1 MLRSLR
7 TATAD
12 GASMKD
18 EDPQDRAA
26 SPAQDAPTAPAV
38 TAQAVREAHAAIA
51 GHVSL
56 TPCLEAKTLSDML
69 GCRLF
74 LKFENLQFTASFKE
88 RGALNFL
95 LSMDAS
101 AQARGVVA
109 MSAGNHAQ
117 GVAYHAGRLGIAA
130 TIFMP
135 RDTPFTKVSRTRAL
149 GADVRIE
156 GASLSEATAAAREH
170 AERTGAVF
178 LHPFD
183 DPLVIA
189 GQGTVALE
197 MLQQVPELDTL
208 VVPVGGGG
216 LLAGMAIAARSLK
229 PDIALFGAEPEH
241 YCAMHQHLGGLPIAV
256 GGDTVAEGLAV
267 RDVGRLTAQILRDLV
282 EAVLLVDEAEIE
294 RAVCWLVDVE
304 KTVVEGAGATGLA
317 ALARHRERFAGRCV
331 GVPLTGG
338 NIDVRLLASTL
349 LRGLARD
356 GRLVAL
362 SVSVPDAVGSLS
374 AITTSIA
381 RSGGNIV
388 EIRHDRLFARES
400 ARRATVELVVEAQD
414 RAHVATIVR
423 DLSAAGFPVAEN
435 PIHK

>member
-1 MLRSLR
+1 MLDSV
-7 TATAD
+7 
-12 GASMKD
+12 S
-18 EDPQDRAA
+18 
-26 SPAQDAPTAPAV
+26 AQMIE
-38 TAQAVREAHAAIA
+38 QAHAAIA
-51 GHVSL
+51 PHIAL
-56 TPCLEAKTLSDML
+56 TPCLHAQTLSDIL

-95 LSMDAS
+95 LAMDAT
-101 AQARGVVA
+101 ARARGVVA

-117 GVAYHAGRLGIAA
+117 GVAYHAARLGVAA

-135 RDTPFTKVSRTRAL
+135 RDTPFTKIARTRGL
-149 GADVRIE
+149 GAEVRIE
-156 GASLSEATAAAREH
+156 GATLAEASTAAH
-170 AERTGAVF
+170 AHAADVDAVF

-208 VVPVGGGG
+208 IVPVGGGG
-216 LLAGMAIAARSLK
+216 LIAGMAVAAKHLK
-229 PDIALFGAEPEH
+229 PSVAVFGAEPEH
-241 YCAMHQHLGGLPIAV
+241 YSAMHQYFRGRPAAV

-267 RDVGRLTAQILRDLV
+267 GEVGKFTSVIARQLVDDILI
-282 EAVLLVDEAEIE
+282 VDEAEIE

-317 ALARHRERFAGRCV
+317 ALARNRERFAGRCV

-362 SVSVPDAVGSLS
+362 SVSAPDAVGSLS
-374 AITTSIA
+374 TITSSIA
-381 RSGGNIV
+381 ACGGNIV

-414 RAHVATIVR
+414 RAHVAAIVQA
-423 DLSAAGFPVAEN
+423 LSVAGYPVSEN
-435 PIHK
+435 PIHKQPG

>member
-1 MLRSLR
+1 MSVP
-7 TATAD
+7 
-12 GASMKD
+12 GG
-18 EDPQDRAA
+18 DPAA
-26 SPAQDAPTAPAV
+26 LGQAVAAV
-38 TAQAVREAHAAIA
+38 TPAAIERAHAAIRP
-51 GHVSL
+51 HVSL
-56 TPCLEAKTLSDML
+56 TPCLEAKTLSEML

-95 LSMDAS
+95 LGLDEGAR
-101 AQARGVVA
+101 ARGVVA

-117 GVAYHAGRLGIAA
+117 GVAYHAARLGVRA

-135 RDTPFTKVSRTRAL
+135 LGTPFTKVSRTRAL

-156 GASLSEATAAAREH
+156 GASLSEAATAARAFAARE
-170 AERTGAVF
+170 AAVF

-183 DPLVIA
+183 DPLVVA

-197 MLQQVPELDTL
+197 MLEQVPELDTL

-216 LLAGMAIAARSLK
+216 LIAGMAVAASARKPGIA
-229 PDIALFGAEPEH
+229 IVGVEPEQ
-241 YCAMHQHLGGLPIAV
+241 YGGMHQTLRGLPVTV

-267 RDVGRLTAQILRDLV
+267 REVGRLTAALV
-282 EAVLLVDEAEIE
+282 RRHVEDVLLVEEADIE

-304 KTVVEGAGATGLA
+304 KTVVEGAGAAGLA
-317 ALARHRERFAGRCV
+317 ALSRYRERFAGRCV

-338 NIDVRLLASTL
+338 NIDVRLLASSL

-356 GRLVAL
+356 GRLVQL

-374 AITTSIA
+374 ALTTVVA
-381 RSGGNIV
+381 RAGGNIV
-388 EIRHDRLFARES
+388 DIRHDRLFARES
-400 ARRATVELVVEAQD
+400 SRRATVELVVEAQD
-414 RAHVATIVR
+414 SAHVGRIVA
-423 DLSAAGFPVAEN
+423 DLHEAGFRVAGDPLHPLPGPAAPDPE
-435 PIHK
+435 H

>member
-1 MLRSLR
+1 MNDEGSQG
-7 TATAD
+7 
-12 GASMKD
+12 GA
-18 EDPQDRAA
+18 
-26 SPAQDAPTAPAV
+26 AQDSHAGPPAGAV
-38 TAQAVREAHAAIA
+38 TAEAVRRAQAAIA
-51 GHVSL
+51 PHVSL

-95 LSMDAS
+95 LSMDEA
-101 AQARGVVA
+101 ARARGVVA

-117 GVAYHAGRLGIAA
+117 GVAYHASRLGIGA

-135 RDTPFTKVSRTRAL
+135 RDTPFTKVGRTRTL

-156 GASLSEATAAAREH
+156 GATLSEATAAAREH
-170 AERTGAVF
+170 ARRHGAVF

-197 MLQQVPELDTL
+197 MLQQVPDLDTL

-216 LLAGMAIAARSLK
+216 LLAGMAIAARSVK
-229 PDIALFGAEPEH
+229 PGIALFGVEPEH
-241 YCAMHQHLGGLPIAV
+241 YGAMRQQLGGQPVAV

-267 RDVGRLTAQILRDLV
+267 RDVGRITSAIVGELV
-282 EAVLLVDEAEIE
+282 EEVLLVDEAEIE

-304 KTVVEGAGATGLA
+304 KTVVEGAGAAGLA
-317 ALARHRERFAGRCV
+317 ALAHHRERFAGRCV

-362 SVSVPDAVGSLS
+362 KVSVPDAVGSLS

-381 RSGGNIV
+381 ASGGNIV

-414 RAHVATIVR
+414 RAHVATIVSA
-423 DLSAAGFPVAEN
+423 LSSAGFPVAED

>member
-1 MLRSLR
+1 MAP
-7 TATAD
+7 T
-12 GASMKD
+12 
-18 EDPQDRAA
+18 EVPRAA
-26 SPAQDAPTAPAV
+26 AEV
-38 TAQAVREAHAAIA
+38 TPEAIARAQAAIRPHIA
-51 GHVSL
+51 L
-56 TPCLEAKTLSDML
+56 TPCLEAQTLSGML

-95 LSMDAS
+95 LSLDEDAR
-101 AQARGVVA
+101 ARGVVA

-117 GVAYHAGRLGIAA
+117 GVAYHAARLGMRA

-135 RDTPFTKVSRTRAL
+135 RGTPFTKIGRTRAL

-156 GASLSEATAAAREH
+156 GASLSEAADAARDFAARE
-170 AERTGAVF
+170 AAVF

-189 GQGTVALE
+189 GQGTLALE
-197 MLQQVPELDTL
+197 MLAQAPEIDTL

-216 LLAGMAIAARSLK
+216 LIAGMAVAARHARPGITVL
-229 PDIALFGAEPEH
+229 GAEPEL
-241 YCAMHQHLGGLPIAV
+241 YAGMHQALRGLPVSV

-267 RDVGRLTAQILRDLV
+267 REIGRLTSELV
-282 EAVLLVDEAEIE
+282 RQHVDDVLLVDEAEIE

-304 KTVVEGAGATGLA
+304 KTVVEGAGAAGLA
-317 ALARHRERFAGRCV
+317 ALSRHRDRFAGRCV

-338 NIDVRLLASTL
+338 NIDVRLLAGSL

-356 GRLVAL
+356 GRLVQL

-374 AITTSIA
+374 ALTAVIA
-381 RSGGNIV
+381 GAGGNIV
-388 EIRHDRLFARES
+388 DIRHDRLFARES
-400 ARRATVELVVEAQD
+400 SRRATVEVVVEAQD
-414 RAHVATIVR
+414 SAHVGRIVGA
-423 DLSAAGFPVAEN
+423 LHAAGFRVAGDPLHPLPGPAAAETSS
-435 PIHK
+435 

>member
-1 MLRSLR
+1 MKDDDPHDSAASL
-7 TATAD
+7 TQGGAAAPVVTAD
-12 GASMKD
+12 AIR
-18 EDPQDRAA
+18 RA
-26 SPAQDAPTAPAV
+26 Q
-38 TAQAVREAHAAIA
+38 AAIA
-51 GHVSL
+51 PHISL

-95 LSMDAS
+95 LSMDA
-101 AQARGVVA
+101 ADRARGVVA

-117 GVAYHAGRLGIAA
+117 GVAYHAGRLGIRA

-135 RDTPFTKVSRTRAL
+135 RDTPFTKVGRTRGL

-156 GASLSEATAAAREH
+156 GATLSEATAAAREH
-170 AERTGAVF
+170 ARQHGAVF

-183 DPLVIA
+183 DPRVIA

-216 LLAGMAIAARSLK
+216 LLAGMAIAARDVK
-229 PDIALFGAEPEH
+229 PDIALFGVEPEH
-241 YCAMHQHLGGLPIAV
+241 YCAMHQHLAGLPVAV

-267 RDVGRLTAQILRDLV
+267 RDIGRITARIVG
-282 EAVLLVDEAEIE
+282 ELVDE
-294 RAVCWLVDVE
+294 VLLVDVE
-304 KTVVEGAGATGLA
+304 KTVVEGAGAAGLA
-317 ALARHRERFAGRCV
+317 ALAHHRGRFDGRCV

-381 RSGGNIV
+381 KSGGNIV

-414 RAHVATIVR
+414 RDHVATIVR
-423 DLSAAGFPVAEN
+423 DLSAAGYPVSEN

>member
-1 MLRSLR
+1 MTEDDAAAQVAH
-7 TATAD
+7 TA
-12 GASMKD
+12 GL
-18 EDPQDRAA
+18 
-26 SPAQDAPTAPAV
+26 V
-38 TAQAVREAHAAIA
+38 TAEAVARARDAIA
-51 GHVSL
+51 PHIAL
-56 TPCLEAKTLSDML
+56 TPCLEAKTLSELL

-95 LSMDAS
+95 LAMDSDAR
-101 AQARGVVA
+101 ARGVVA

-117 GVAYHAGRLGIAA
+117 GVAYHATRLGVAA

-135 RDTPFTKVSRTRAL
+135 RDTPFTKVSRTRSL
-149 GADVRIE
+149 GADVRMS
-156 GASLSEATAAAREH
+156 GANLSEASAAAHEH
-170 AERTGAVF
+170 ARTSGAVF

-197 MLQQVPELDTL
+197 MLEQVPSLDTL
-208 VVPVGGGG
+208 IVPIGGGG
-216 LLAGMAIAARSLK
+216 LIAGMAVAARHVK
-229 PDIALFGAEPEH
+229 PDIAVFGAEPEH
-241 YCAMHQHLGGLPIAV
+241 YSAMHQHLRGQPISV

-267 RDVGRLTAQILRDLV
+267 RDVGKLTASIAKRLV
-282 EAVLLVDEAEIE
+282 EDVLVVDEAEIE

-304 KTVVEGAGATGLA
+304 KTVVEGAGAAGLA
-317 ALARHRERFAGRCV
+317 ALARNRERFAGRCV

-338 NIDVRLLASTL
+338 NIDVRLLASTM

-362 SVSVPDAVGSLS
+362 SVSAPDAVGSLS

-381 RSGGNIV
+381 ASGGNIV

-414 RAHVATIVR
+414 RAHVAAIVQA
-423 DLSAAGFPVAEN
+423 LSVAGYPVSEN
-435 PIHK
+435 PIHR

>member
-1 MLRSLR
+1 MMNDEASHPSDMPAPPR
-7 TATAD
+7 TA
-12 GASMKD
+12 
-18 EDPQDRAA
+18 AA
-26 SPAQDAPTAPAV
+26 CSVD
-38 TAQAVREAHAAIA
+38 AQAIRDAHAAIA
-51 GHVSL
+51 PHISL
-56 TPCLEAKTLSDML
+56 TPCLEAKTLSEML

-95 LSMDAS
+95 LSMDGDER
-101 AQARGVVA
+101 ARGVVA

-117 GVAYHAGRLGIAA
+117 GVAWHAGRLGIAA

-135 RDTPFTKVSRTRAL
+135 RDTPFTKVGRTRAL

-156 GASLSEATAAAREH
+156 GASLSEATAAAR
-170 AERTGAVF
+170 AYAQTQGAVF

-189 GQGTVALE
+189 GQGTLAIE
-197 MLQQVPELDTL
+197 MLQQVPDIDTL

-216 LLAGMAIAARSLK
+216 LLAGMAVAARDLK
-229 PDIALFGAEPEH
+229 PGIVLFGVEPEN
-241 YCAMHQHLGGLPIAV
+241 YCALHQHLGGLPIAV

-267 RDVGRLTAQILRDLV
+267 GEAGKLPAQIVRDLV
-282 EAVLLVDEAEIE
+282 EEVLLVDEAEIE

-304 KTVVEGAGATGLA
+304 KTVVEGAGAAGLA

-374 AITTSIA
+374 SITTSIA

-423 DLSAAGFPVAEN
+423 ELSAAGFPVSES

>member
-1 MLRSLR
+1 VAPTEL
-7 TATAD
+7 
-12 GASMKD
+12 
-18 EDPQDRAA
+18 PRAA
-26 SPAQDAPTAPAV
+26 AEV
-38 TAQAVREAHAAIA
+38 TPEAIARAQAAIRPHIA
-51 GHVSL
+51 L
-56 TPCLEAKTLSDML
+56 TPCLEAQTLSGML

-95 LSMDAS
+95 LSLDEDAR
-101 AQARGVVA
+101 ARGVVA

-117 GVAYHAGRLGIAA
+117 GVAYHAARLGMRA

-135 RDTPFTKVSRTRAL
+135 RGTPFTKIGRTRAL

-156 GASLSEATAAAREH
+156 GASLSEAADAARDFAARES
-170 AERTGAVF
+170 AVF

-189 GQGTVALE
+189 GQGTLALE
-197 MLQQVPELDTL
+197 MLAQAPDIDTL

-216 LLAGMAIAARSLK
+216 LIAGMAVAARHARPGITVL
-229 PDIALFGAEPEH
+229 GAEPEL
-241 YCAMHQHLGGLPIAV
+241 YAGMHQALHGLPVSV

-267 RDVGRLTAQILRDLV
+267 REIGRLTSELV
-282 EAVLLVDEAEIE
+282 RQHVDDVLLVDEAEIE

-304 KTVVEGAGATGLA
+304 KTVVEGAGAAGLA
-317 ALARHRERFAGRCV
+317 ALSRHRDRFAGRCV

-338 NIDVRLLASTL
+338 NIDVRLLAGSL

-356 GRLVAL
+356 GRLAQL

-374 AITTSIA
+374 ALTAAIA
-381 RSGGNIV
+381 GAGGNIV
-388 EIRHDRLFARES
+388 DIRHDRLFARES
-400 ARRATVELVVEAQD
+400 SRRATVEVVVEAQD
-414 RAHVATIVR
+414 SAHVGRIVGA
-423 DLSAAGFPVAEN
+423 LHAAGFRVAGDPLHPLPGPAAAETSS
-435 PIHK
+435 

>member
-1 MLRSLR
+1 MVIEGIS
-7 TATAD
+7 AE
-12 GASMKD
+12 SI
-18 EDPQDRAA
+18 ERAH
-26 SPAQDAPTAPAV
+26 V
-38 TAQAVREAHAAIA
+38 AIA
-51 GHVSL
+51 PHIAL
-56 TPCLEAKTLSDML
+56 TPCLEAKTLSAML

-95 LSMDAS
+95 LSMDAG
-101 AQARGVVA
+101 ARARGVVA

-117 GVAYHAGRLGIAA
+117 GVAYHAARLGVAT

-135 RDTPFTKVSRTRAL
+135 RDTPFTKVARTRSL

-156 GASLSEATAAAREH
+156 GATLSEASAAAHEH
-170 AERTGAVF
+170 ARQGGAVF

-197 MLQQVPELDTL
+197 MLRQVPELDTL

-216 LLAGMAIAARSLK
+216 LIAGMAIAAKHLK
-229 PDIALFGAEPEH
+229 PDIDVYGVEPEH
-241 YCAMHQHLGGLPIAV
+241 YSAMHQHLSGLPLSV

-267 RDVGRLTAQILRDLV
+267 REIGKLTSGIARELIK
-282 EAVLLVDEAEIE
+282 EVLIVDEAEIE

-317 ALARHRERFAGRCV
+317 ALARHRDRFAGRCV

-362 SVSVPDAVGSLS
+362 SVSAPDAVGSLS
-374 AITTSIA
+374 AITASIA
-381 RSGGNIV
+381 ASGGNIV

-414 RAHVATIVR
+414 RDHVARIVR
-423 DLSAAGFPVAEN
+423 ALSTAGYPVSEN

>member
-1 MLRSLR
+1 M
-7 TATAD
+7 TP
-12 GASMKD
+12 
-18 EDPQDRAA
+18 E
-26 SPAQDAPTAPAV
+26 V
-38 TAQAVREAHAAIA
+38 TAQAIERAHAAIA
-51 GHVSL
+51 PHISL

-95 LSMDAS
+95 LAMDEA
-101 AQARGVVA
+101 ARRRGVVA

-117 GVAYHAGRLGIAA
+117 GVAYHAGRLGITA

-135 RDTPFTKVSRTRAL
+135 RDTPFTKVGRTRAL

-156 GASLSEATAAAREH
+156 GASLAEASAAAREH
-170 AERTGAVF
+170 ARRHDAVF

-197 MLQQVPELDTL
+197 MLQQVPELDAL
-208 VVPVGGGG
+208 VVPLGGGG
-216 LLAGMAIAARSLK
+216 LVAGMAIAARHVK
-229 PDIALFGAEPEH
+229 PGIAVFGVEPEH
-241 YCAMHQHLGGLPIAV
+241 YRAMHQHLNGEPVSV

-267 RDVGRLTAQILRDLV
+267 REIGKLTAKIVRELV
-282 EAVLLVDEAEIE
+282 EDVLIVDEAEIE

-362 SVSVPDAVGSLS
+362 SVSAPDAVGSLS
-374 AITTSIA
+374 TITTSIA
-381 RSGGNIV
+381 AAGGNIV

-414 RAHVATIVR
+414 RAHVAVIVSA
-423 DLSAAGFPVAEN
+423 LSAAGFPVAEN

>member
-1 MLRSLR
+1 MN
-7 TATAD
+7 D
-12 GASMKD
+12 HPQASVAPLGD
-18 EDPQDRAA
+18 EQPAA
-26 SPAQDAPTAPAV
+26 AIV
-38 TAQAVREAHAAIA
+38 TAEAIRRAHAAIA
-51 GHVSL
+51 PHISL

-95 LSMDAS
+95 LSMDA
-101 AQARGVVA
+101 AERARGVVA

-117 GVAYHAGRLGIAA
+117 GVAYHAGRLGIRA

-135 RDTPFTKVSRTRAL
+135 RDTPFTKVGRTRAL

-156 GASLSEATAAAREH
+156 GASLSEARAAARAH
-170 AERTGAVF
+170 AQQHGAIF

-183 DPLVIA
+183 DPRVIA
-189 GQGTVALE
+189 GQGTLALE
-197 MLQQVPELDTL
+197 MLQQVPALDTL

-216 LLAGMAIAARSLK
+216 LLAGMAVAARDMK
-229 PDIALFGAEPEH
+229 PDIALFGVEPEH
-241 YCAMHQHLGGLPIAV
+241 YCAMHQHLHGLPVSV

-267 RDVGRLTAQILRDLV
+267 GDVGRLTAQLIGSLV
-282 EAVLLVDEAEIE
+282 EEVLLVDEAEIE

-414 RAHVATIVR
+414 RDHVGRIVH
-423 DLSAAGFPVAEN
+423 DLKAAGYPVAED
-435 PIHK
+435 PIHR

>member
-1 MLRSLR
+1 M
-7 TATAD
+7 TAT
-12 GASMKD
+12 
-18 EDPQDRAA
+18 DPTR
-26 SPAQDAPTAPAV
+26 DATEV
-38 TAQAVREAHAAIA
+38 TPEAIARAHAAIRPHIA
-51 GHVSL
+51 Q
-56 TPCLEAKTLSDML
+56 TPCLEAQTLSGML

-95 LSMDAS
+95 LSLPEDARV
-101 AQARGVVA
+101 RGVVA

-117 GVAYHAGRLGIAA
+117 GVAYHAARLGMRA

-135 RDTPFTKVSRTRAL
+135 RGTPFTKIARTQAL

-156 GASLSEATAAAREH
+156 GASLSEAAAAARDFAARE
-170 AERTGAVF
+170 AAVF

-189 GQGTVALE
+189 GQGTLALE
-197 MLQQVPELDTL
+197 MLAQAPDIDTL

-216 LLAGMAIAARSLK
+216 LIAGMAVAARHVR
-229 PDIALFGAEPEH
+229 PDIAVVGVEPEL
-241 YCAMHQHLGGLPIAV
+241 YAGMHQVLHGLPVSV

-267 RDVGRLTAQILRDLV
+267 REIGRLTSALV
-282 EAVLLVDEAEIE
+282 RRHVDDVLVVDEAEIE

-304 KTVVEGAGATGLA
+304 KTVVEGAGAAGLA
-317 ALARHRERFAGRCV
+317 ALARYRDRFAGRCV

-338 NIDVRLLASTL
+338 NIDVRLLASSL

-356 GRLVAL
+356 GRLVQL

-374 AITTSIA
+374 ALTTVVA
-381 RSGGNIV
+381 RAGGNIV
-388 EIRHDRLFARES
+388 DIRHDRLFARES
-400 ARRATVELVVEAQD
+400 SRRATVELVVEAQD
-414 RAHVATIVR
+414 SAHVGRIVA
-423 DLSAAGFPVAEN
+423 DLHEAGFRVAGDPLHPLPGPAAPDPE
-435 PIHK
+435 H

>member
-1 MLRSLR
+1 M
-7 TATAD
+7 TAEV
-12 GASMKD
+12 S
-18 EDPQDRAA
+18 
-26 SPAQDAPTAPAV
+26 
-38 TAQAVREAHAAIA
+38 AQAIEQAHAAIA
-51 GHVSL
+51 PHISL
-56 TPCLEAKTLSDML
+56 TPCLEAKTLSAIL

-95 LSMDAS
+95 LAMDAS
-101 AQARGVVA
+101 ARARGVVA

-117 GVAYHAGRLGIAA
+117 GVAYHATRLGVAA

-135 RDTPFTKVSRTRAL
+135 RGTPFTKIARTRTL

-156 GASLSEATAAAREH
+156 GATLSDAAAAAHEFARQG
-170 AERTGAVF
+170 GAVF

-183 DPLVIA
+183 DALVIA
-189 GQGTVALE
+189 GQGTVAVE
-197 MLQQVPELDTL
+197 MLRQVPELDTL

-216 LLAGMAIAARSLK
+216 LVAGMAIAAKALK
-229 PDIALFGAEPEH
+229 PDIVVLGAEPAQ
-241 YCAMHQHLGGLPIAV
+241 YSAMHQHLHGQPVAV

-267 RDVGRLTAQILRDLV
+267 REIGKLTARLCGKYVDD
-282 EAVLLVDEAEIE
+282 VLIVDEADLE

-304 KTVVEGAGATGLA
+304 KTVVEGAGAAGLA
-317 ALARHRERFAGRCV
+317 AIAAHRERFSGRCV

-374 AITTSIA
+374 AITTTIA
-381 RSGGNIV
+381 ASEGNIV

-400 ARRATVELVVEAQD
+400 SRRATVELVVEAQD
-414 RAHVATIVR
+414 SEHVARIVGA
-423 DLSAAGFPVAEN
+423 LNAAGYPVSKD
-435 PIHK
+435 PIHR

>member
-1 MLRSLR
+1 
-7 TATAD
+7 
-12 GASMKD
+12 MKD
-18 EDPQDRAA
+18 DDPHDSAA
-26 SPAQDAPTAPAV
+26 SLTEGGAAAPAV
-38 TAQAVREAHAAIA
+38 TADAIRRAQAAIA
-51 GHVSL
+51 PHISL

-95 LSMDAS
+95 LSMDA
-101 AQARGVVA
+101 ADRARGVVA

-117 GVAYHAGRLGIAA
+117 GVAYHAGRLGIRA

-135 RDTPFTKVSRTRAL
+135 RDTPFTKVGRTRGL

-156 GASLSEATAAAREH
+156 GATLSEATAAAREH
-170 AERTGAVF
+170 ARQHGAVF

-183 DPLVIA
+183 DPRVIA

-216 LLAGMAIAARSLK
+216 LLAGMAIAARDVK
-229 PDIALFGAEPEH
+229 PDIALFGVEPEH
-241 YCAMHQHLGGLPIAV
+241 YCAMHQHLAGLPVAV

-267 RDVGRLTAQILRDLV
+267 RDIGRITARIVGELV
-282 EAVLLVDEAEIE
+282 DEVLLVDEAEIE

-304 KTVVEGAGATGLA
+304 KTVVEGAGAAGLA
-317 ALARHRERFAGRCV
+317 ALAHHRGRFDGRCV

-381 RSGGNIV
+381 KSGGNIV

-414 RAHVATIVR
+414 RDHVATIVR
-423 DLSAAGFPVAEN
+423 DLSAAGYPVSEN